1 MSMLTDCAE
10 IIMSV
15 IKIIMT
21 AFVTEYIYIFFFDSI
36 SIVILLGIMP
46 IC

>member
-21 AFVTEYIYIFFFDSI
+21 AFVTEYIYIFDSI

>member
-1 MSMLTDCAE
+1 MSMLTDYAE

-21 AFVTEYIYIFFFDSI
+21 AFVTEYIYIYI
-36 SIVILLGIMP
+36 LIVFQL
-46 IC
+46 